1 MKVNSS
7 VININSEQ
15 PDRLA
20 AFYREVVQV
29 PGMPGMEGPMFDIG
43 GGNMLAIDGH
53 SEVRGAAK
61 EAPRVILSL
70 FVDDLASE
78 QRRLEDQGVRFLR
91 TAGRE
96 YWGGVISTFADP
108 DGNLV
113 QFIEFQQPANG

>member
-15 PDRLA
+15 PERLA
-20 AFYREVVQV
+20 AFYSDVVQL
-29 PGMPGMEGPMFDIG
+29 PRLPGMEGPLFDIG
-43 GGNMLAIDGH
+43 GGHMLAIDGH
-53 SEVRGAAK
+53 SEVHGAAK
-61 EAPRVILSL
+61 DAPRVILSL

-78 QRRLEDQGVRFLR
+78 QKRLEDQGVRFLH

-108 DGNLV
+108 DSNLV